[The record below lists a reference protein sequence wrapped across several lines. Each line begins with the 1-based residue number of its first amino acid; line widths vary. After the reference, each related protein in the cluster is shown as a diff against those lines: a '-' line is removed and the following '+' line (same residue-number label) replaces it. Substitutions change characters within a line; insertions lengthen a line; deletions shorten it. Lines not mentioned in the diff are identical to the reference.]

1 MEKSWTKKGCELIAK
16 HKKWYLVAQHCFTYE
31 SIIIIRS
38 GCIPGWANSIMQ
50 RSRQVKHVSNM
61 ENRFPGCSSGAL
73 KGKNG
78 CEAFLLLDHKF
89 YLSFS
94 VHYY

>member
-31 SIIIIRS
+31 YNNSQERVHS
-38 GCIPGWANSIMQ
+38 RLANSIMQ

-94 VHYY
+94 VPYY